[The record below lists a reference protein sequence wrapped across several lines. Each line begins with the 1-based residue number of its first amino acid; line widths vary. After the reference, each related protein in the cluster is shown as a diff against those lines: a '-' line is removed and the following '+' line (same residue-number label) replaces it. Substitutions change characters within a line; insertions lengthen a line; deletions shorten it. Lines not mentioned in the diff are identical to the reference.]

1 MAAINTLDDKTIKAA
16 LKAATKTGKAS
27 KLSDGAGLVFDA
39 RPTGNGWWRLRYWR
53 DGREGML
60 SLGTYPE
67 VPLKLARKRR
77 DEVREALAAGTD
89 PSAKRKADKA
99 DKAIKAETAR
109 LVAAGL
115 PGPGTFE
122 HVARRWHARMAPSW
136 SNGHAVKVLALLVN
150 DLFPYIGARLLGDL
164 TAPELL
170 MHARRVEARGAV
182 ETAYRALKAAGAV
195 FSIQKPS

>member
-16 LKAATKTGKAS
+16 LRAATKTGKAS

-39 RPTGNGWWRLRYWR
+39 RPTGNGWWRVRYWR

-77 DEVREALAAGTD
+77 DEARAALAAGTD
-89 PSAKRKADKA
+89 PSEQRKAVRA
-99 DKAIKAETAR
+99 RKAEAAR
-109 LVAAGL
+109 IAVAGL

-122 HVARRWHARMAPSW
+122 HAAREWHAW
-136 SNGHAVKVLALLVN
+136 H
-150 DLFPYIGARLLGDL
+150 D
-164 TAPELL
+164 
-170 MHARRVEARGAV
+170 RRAFRI
-182 ETAYRALKAAGAV
+182 
-195 FSIQKPS
+195 F

>member
-16 LKAATKTGKAS
+16 LRAATKTGKAS

-39 RPTGNGWWRLRYWR
+39 RPTGNGWWRVRYWR

-77 DEVREALAAGTD
+77 DEARAALAAGTD
-89 PSAKRKADKA
+89 PSEQRKAVRA
-99 DKAIKAETAR
+99 RKAEAAR
-109 LVAAGL
+109 MAAAGL

-122 HVARRWHARMAPSW
+122 HAAREWHARMAPSW
-136 SNGHAVKVLALLVN
+136 SIGHAGKVMALLVN
-150 DLFPYIGARLLGDL
+150 DVFPYIGARVLGDL

-182 ETAYRALKAAGAV
+182 ETAYRALKVAGAV
-195 FSIQKPS
+195 AWASPRTR

>member
-67 VPLKLARKRR
+67 VPLKLARQRR
-77 DEVREALAAGTD
+77 DEARAALAAGTD
-89 PSAKRKADKA
+89 PSEQRKADKA
-99 DKAIKAETAR
+99 VKALKAEAAR
-109 LVAAGL
+109 MAAAGL

-122 HVARRWHARMAPSW
+122 HAAREWHARMAPSW
-136 SNGHAVKVLALLVN
+136 SIGHAVKVMALLVSA
-150 DLFPYIGARLLGDL
+150 I
-164 TAPELL
+164 
-170 MHARRVEARGAV
+170 
-182 ETAYRALKAAGAV
+182 AV
-195 FSIQKPS
+195 FRPLRSRRNPATGRPVVTVAESA